1 MTVKRPGIPTGT
13 KISGQS
19 EAAIKLESDRAV
31 GDPPGVFTFAN
42 STATGN
48 GAVLISESNNFEVIF

>member
-19 EAAIKLESDRAV
+19 EAAIKLESRGPAGRV
-31 GDPPGVFTFAN
+31 HVR
-42 STATGN
+42 
-48 GAVLISESNNFEVIF
+48 E